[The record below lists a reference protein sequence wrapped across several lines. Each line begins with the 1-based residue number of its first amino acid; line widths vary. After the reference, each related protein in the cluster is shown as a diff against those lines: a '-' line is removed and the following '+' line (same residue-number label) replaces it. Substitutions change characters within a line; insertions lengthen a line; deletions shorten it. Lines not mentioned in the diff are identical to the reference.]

1 MHLDILEMEK
11 YCIFH
16 VEGGLGKHIASTA
29 VANCIKKNYPNRKLI
44 VVCAYPSI
52 FINLPFVDRVY
63 RLGVTPYFYQDF
75 ILDKDSLIF
84 RHEPYF
90 TTDHIHKKLHLI
102 ENWCKLYNLNY
113 SGESPSMDFNVRQ
126 IQYGKRIWR
135 REKPVMVI
143 QTNGGPLNDQ
153 PYKYSWTRDIPYDLS
168 LKLFD
173 KFSREYH
180 IIQICR
186 DESQSIPG
194 AESVYSPMENM
205 ELLPLILFSEKR
217 ILIDS
222 CLQHASAALGKS
234 STVLWIGTS
243 PEIFGY
249 PSNDNIKANLPDPR
263 SIKLPNSYLF
273 DYDFHGS
280 NLECPIMDL
289 NIFNFSDI
297 VNSIESQK

>member
-1 MHLDILEMEK
+1 MEK
-11 YCIFH
+11 YSIFH

-29 VANCIKKNYPNRKLI
+29 VANCIKNNYQDRKLI

-63 RLGVTPYFYQDF
+63 RLGATPYFYQDF

-113 SGESPSMDFNVRQ
+113 SGESPSMDFNIRQ
-126 IQYGKRIWR
+126 IQYGKRIWK

-153 PYKYSWTRDIPYDLS
+153 PYKYSWARDIPYDLS
-168 LKLFD
+168 LKIFN
-173 KFSREYH
+173 KFSKEYH

-205 ELLPLILFSEKR
+205 ELLPLLLFSEKR
-217 ILIDS
+217 VLIDS

-234 STVLWIGTS
+234 STVLWVGTS
-243 PEIFGY
+243 PKIFGY
-249 PSNDNIKANLPDPR
+249 SSNDNIVADIPDSR
-263 SIKLPNSYLF
+263 EIKLPNSYLF
-273 DYDFHGS
+273 DYDFHGI

-289 NIFNFSDI
+289 DIFNFSDI